1 MSFSPLIFKVIID
14 KYLAV
19 AILLLIVTCFLVV
32 FVVLSPFILLFTS
45 SLWLGDFLYCY
56 DYIPF
61 SLVFVYPLKFFYLWL
76 PWSSCMLIY
85 KYIYLI

>member
-19 AILLLIVTCFLVV
+19 AILLLIVTCFLIV

-45 SLWLGDFLYCY
+45 SLWLGDFL
-56 DYIPF
+56 
-61 SLVFVYPLKFFYLWL
+61 
-76 PWSSCMLIY
+76 
-85 KYIYLI
+85 